1 MLKKTA
7 AIAALAG
14 ATLLGATSA
23 LADGYRHGDSYRHG
37 YGHGPKRVVV
47 VHRQAPYYHGYRH
60 AVAYRP
66 VYAQRPVVVHRPVI
80 VERRHSSHDVL
91 GGLIVGAVLGAVIA
105 SHAGY

>member
-14 ATLLGATSA
+14 ATLLSTTPA
-23 LADGYRHGDSYRHG
+23 LADGYRHG

-47 VHRQAPYYHGYRH
+47 VHKQVPYYGYRQGYRQ

-66 VYAQRPVVVHRPVI
+66 
-80 VERRHSSHDVL
+80 
-91 GGLIVGAVLGAVIA
+91 
-105 SHAGY
+105 